1 MKLLKD
7 FLNHFLIDVK
17 LDLKHQ
23 REVFIAEFIICLAN
37 VLK

>member
-17 LDLKHQ
+17 LDLKDQ